1 MSHCNMSGANTDAH
15 RPIPRHA
22 GSLRNSCAASSLDG
36 GWQESFERS
45 QTKTALS
52 QTRAVAS
59 HII

>member
-1 MSHCNMSGANTDAH
+1 MDAH